1 MCYLAGWT
9 RNRAE
14 PVKFETQDIDTSL
27 CTHLVFNYAE
37 LDPSGIHI
45 VPHGNT
51 DPAMYLELTG
61 LKQQAPEL
69 KVLLNV
75 GGWAMRSEEFS
86 ALVSSESNMQTFASG
101 AIEFLRK
108 YNFDGLVIDWEYP
121 ETRGSQAGDKHRFT
135 RLLQVVA
142 VPPEFVV
149 KAGVD
154 GPDFTAEL
162 LEDYLINW
170 IVNTSIPPEKLDLG
184 ISLYGASYNLTDPTN
199 TDPGAPITG
208 VGAQGELA
216 QKQGFLAYFE
226 VDYVM
231 EHGLGGIMI
240 STIDLDDFNGLCG
253 DEKFPMLK
261 AAARQF
267 GTLIGLS
274 LVIYATIY
282 FVVVVVENRNYRT
295 VCYVE
300 GWTHWRDEPN
310 KFETSDID
318 SNLCTHVVWNHGE
331 LNSTLN
337 IVVHDNGDEDIYRS
351 LTGLKSDAPELKVLL
366 DIGGWPVGSE
376 EFTQAF
382 ADEAVAYL
390 RRFNFD
396 GTRCV

>member
-135 RLLQVVA
+135 RLLQVVYEA
-142 VPPEFVV
+142 SADDATTTGNPRLLLVADISPSQYRVQKSYELPDIANYVDWLDV
-149 KAGVD
+149 KAYDLHGSWQNNAGHHSVLYSPND
-154 GPDFTAEL
+154 DETDSI
-162 LEDYLINW
+162 DYLINW

-226 VDYVM
+226 ICKILNENEEGVTSGRMPGSNAPYIVDGSRWTGYDDATSIQEKVDYVM

-267 GTLIGLS
+267 GTLIG
-274 LVIYATIY
+274 
-282 FVVVVVENRNYRT
+282 
-295 VCYVE
+295 
-300 GWTHWRDEPN
+300 
-310 KFETSDID
+310 
-318 SNLCTHVVWNHGE
+318 
-331 LNSTLN
+331 
-337 IVVHDNGDEDIYRS
+337 
-351 LTGLKSDAPELKVLL
+351 
-366 DIGGWPVGSE
+366 
-376 EFTQAF
+376 
-382 ADEAVAYL
+382 
-390 RRFNFD
+390 
-396 GTRCV
+396 